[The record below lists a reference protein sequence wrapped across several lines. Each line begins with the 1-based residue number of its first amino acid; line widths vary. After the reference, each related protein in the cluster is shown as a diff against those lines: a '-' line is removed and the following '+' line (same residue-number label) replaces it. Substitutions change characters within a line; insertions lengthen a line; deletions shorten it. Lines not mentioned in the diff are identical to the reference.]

1 MTDSSM
7 DKQSSES
14 GVNPPLSLKK
24 RAIRG
29 SVWTLGSHALSQII
43 RLASNVALGY
53 FLFPKAFGVMALI
66 YTFTSGLEMLS
77 DFGVRQNIIRSKRG
91 DDPTFLN
98 TAWTF
103 QAVRGTLLWICS
115 CLLAYPASM
124 VYNEPLLASMLPV
137 VALNILMSGFMSTN
151 WATAS
156 RHLSFRR
163 LTFLELST
171 QVLGTFGMVVA
182 AAIVFYMKAP
192 EDIAIWSLVIGGN
205 VALLLRLILSHTYLE
220 GIHNRF
226 CWDKESLQE
235 LRGFG
240 QWVFISTI
248 MTFFALQG
256 NNLII
261 PKLLGFSFF
270 GVFSIAQTLSRSTID
285 VLNIVNDRVLFPS
298 YSELVRERPE
308 RLYPVLRRARIAM
321 NTMNL
326 VLSLVFILLGKH
338 IIQILYPKPAYLDAG
353 WMLQILALGSL
364 MTILG
369 YSYMNVLPAQGRTFL
384 MCLMMGIQ
392 VGIQFITIFVGNY
405 LGGAYGTIVGIAAV
419 GWVFYPVQ
427 VICFIRLKLW
437 QPEVDIPFITLFVG
451 AAALVFLGYV

>member
-1 MTDSSM
+1 MTDGSRDKPQGESSA
-7 DKQSSES
+7 QA
-14 GVNPPLSLKK
+14 PSLKK

-29 SVWTLGSHALSQII
+29 SIWTLGSHAFSQVI
-43 RLASNVALGY
+43 RLASNIALGY

-66 YTFTSGLEMLS
+66 YTFTTGLEMLS
-77 DFGVRQNIIRSKRG
+77 DFGVRQNIVRSKRG

-103 QAVRGTLLWICS
+103 QAVRGSLLWACS
-115 CLLAYPASM
+115 CLLAYPASLL
-124 VYNEPLLASMLPV
+124 YKEPLLAYMLPV
-137 VALNILMSGFMSTN
+137 VALNILMTGFMSTN

-163 LTFLELST
+163 LTFLELGTQMVST
-171 QVLGTFGMVVA
+171 VCMVVVA
-182 AAIVFYMKAP
+182 GIVFYIKAP
-192 EDIAIWSLVIGGN
+192 EDIAIWSLVVGGN
-205 VALLLRLILSHTYLE
+205 IAILLRLILSHTYLE
-220 GIHNRF
+220 GMRNRF
-226 CWDKESLQE
+226 CWDAESLRE

-240 QWVFISTI
+240 QWIFISTV

-308 RLYPVLRRARIAM
+308 RLYPVLRRSRIVM
-321 NTMNL
+321 NSMNL
-326 VLSLVFILLGKH
+326 AISMVFVVFGKQ
-338 IIQILYPKPAYLDAG
+338 IIQILYPKPAYADAG

-364 MTILG
+364 LTILG

-384 MCLMMGIQ
+384 MCFLMSIQ
-392 VGIQFITIFVGNY
+392 VGIQFATIFIGNY
-405 LGGAYGTIVGIAAV
+405 LGGAYGSIIGIAAV

-427 VICFIRLKLW
+427 AICFIRLKLW
-437 QPEVDIPFITLFVG
+437 QPEVDFPFIMASCG
-451 AAALVFLGYV
+451 AAALVFLHYV